1 MKRLRTFAIV
11 FSIAIFLTGC
21 RSDEKHAADIHKI
34 MDESAQFENDF
45 YVNLTNLSQTR
56 QNAQLIY
63 LDLIKLDINNGDI
76 IKQKIEKAKTYSQ
89 KQEQLLEEAK
99 ENFEKAYM
107 KSASIDEN
115 IKKIKDKDQKKQAE
129 KLITIMN
136 ERKKLID
143 SFFEHYDKNLTLQ
156 NSFYRQ
162 LEDGKY
168 SLVKLNEQINEINKL
183 SGDMGE
189 IIQQFNQ
196 YTEQYVKIESEYY
209 QMNS

>member
-1 MKRLRTFAIV
+1 LKRLRTFAIV

-21 RSDEKHAADIHKI
+21 RSDEKHAADIQKI

-89 KQEQLLEEAK
+89 KQEQLLEEAT

-107 KSASIDEN
+107 KSASID
-115 IKKIKDKDQKKQAE
+115 
-129 KLITIMN
+129 
-136 ERKKLID
+136 
-143 SFFEHYDKNLTLQ
+143 
-156 NSFYRQ
+156 
-162 LEDGKY
+162 
-168 SLVKLNEQINEINKL
+168 
-183 SGDMGE
+183 
-189 IIQQFNQ
+189 
-196 YTEQYVKIESEYY
+196 
-209 QMNS
+209 

>member
-1 MKRLRTFAIV
+1 
-11 FSIAIFLTGC
+11 
-21 RSDEKHAADIHKI
+21 

-45 YVNLTNLSQTR
+45 YVNLTNLAQTR

-63 LDLIKLDINNGDI
+63 LDLIKLDINNQDI
-76 IKQKIEKAKTYSQ
+76 IKQKIDKAKTYSQ

-115 IKKIKDKDQKKQAE
+115 IKKIKDKNQKKQAE

-156 NSFYRQ
+156 NSFYRH
-162 LEDGKY
+162 LEDEKY
-168 SLVKLNEQINEINKL
+168 SLVNLNEQINEINKL

-196 YTEQYVKIESEYY
+196 YTEQYVKVENEFY

>member
-11 FSIAIFLTGC
+11 FSIAVFLTGC
-21 RSDEKHAADIHKI
+21 RSDEKHAADIHKT
-34 MDESAQFENDF
+34 MDESAQIENDF
-45 YVNLTNLSQTR
+45 YVNLTNLSEMR

-63 LDLIKLDINNGDI
+63 LDLIKLDINNQDI
-76 IKQKIEKAKTYSQ
+76 IKQKIDKAKTYSQ
-89 KQEQLLEEAK
+89 KQGQLLEEATK
-99 ENFEKAYM
+99 NFEKAYM
-107 KSASIDEN
+107 KSTSIDKS

-156 NSFYRQ
+156 NSFYGH

-189 IIQQFNQ
+189 IIEQFNQ
-196 YTEQYVKIESEYY
+196 YTEQYVKVENEYY
-209 QMNS
+209 QMNN

>member
-11 FSIAIFLTGC
+11 FSIAVFLTGC

-45 YVNLTNLSQTR
+45 YINLTDLSQTR

-63 LDLIKLDINNGDI
+63 LDLIKLDIKNQNI
-76 IKQKIEKAKTYSQ
+76 IKQKIDKAKTYSQ
-89 KQEQLLEEAK
+89 KQEQLLEEAT

-107 KSASIDEN
+107 KSASIAEN
-115 IKKIKDKDQKKQAE
+115 IKKIEDKDQKMQAE

-143 SFFEHYDKNLTLQ
+143 SFFDHYHKNLTLQ

-162 LEDGKY
+162 LEDEKY
-168 SLVKLNEQINEINKL
+168 SLVNLNEQINEINKL
-183 SGDMGE
+183 SGAMGE

-196 YTEQYVKIESEYY
+196 YTEQYVKVENDFYE
-209 QMNS
+209 MNS

>member
-21 RSDEKHAADIHKI
+21 RSDEKHAADIHKT

-89 KQEQLLEEAK
+89 KQEQLLEEAT

-115 IKKIKDKDQKKQAE
+115 IKKIKDKNQKKQAE
-129 KLITIMN
+129 ELITIMN

-143 SFFEHYDKNLTLQ
+143 SFFKHYDKNLSLQ
-156 NSFYRQ
+156 NSFYGH
-162 LEDGKY
+162 LEDEKY
-168 SLVKLNEQINEINKL
+168 SLVNLNEQINEINKL

-196 YTEQYVKIESEYY
+196 YTEQYVKVENEFY

>member
-1 MKRLRTFAIV
+1 MKRLRTIAIV
-11 FSIAIFLTGC
+11 FSIAVFLTGC
-21 RSDEKHAADIHKI
+21 RSDEKHTADIHKT

-63 LDLIKLDINNGDI
+63 LDLIKLDINNQDI
-76 IKQKIEKAKTYSQ
+76 IKQKIDKAKTYSQ
-89 KQEQLLEEAK
+89 KQEQLLEEAT
-99 ENFEKAYM
+99 ENSEKAYM
-107 KSASIDEN
+107 KSASIDKK

-196 YTEQYVKIESEYY
+196 YTEQYVKVENEFY

>member
-11 FSIAIFLTGC
+11 FSIAVFLTGC
-21 RSDEKHAADIHKI
+21 RSDEKHAADIHKT
-34 MDESAQFENDF
+34 MDESAQIENDF
-45 YVNLTNLSQTR
+45 YVNLTNLAQTR

-63 LDLIKLDINNGDI
+63 LDLIKLDINNQDI
-76 IKQKIEKAKTYSQ
+76 IKQKIDKAKTYSQ

-107 KSASIDEN
+107 KSASIDKN
-115 IKKIKDKDQKKQAE
+115 IKKIKDKNQKKQAE
-129 KLITIMN
+129 ELITIMD

-143 SFFEHYDKNLTLQ
+143 SFFEHYDKNLSLQ
-156 NSFYRQ
+156 NSFYGH
-162 LEDGKY
+162 LEDEKY
-168 SLVKLNEQINEINKL
+168 SLVNLNEQINEINKL

-196 YTEQYVKIESEYY
+196 YTEQYVKVENEFY

>member
-21 RSDEKHAADIHKI
+21 RSDEKHTADIHKI

-45 YVNLTNLSQTR
+45 YVNLTNLAQTR

-63 LDLIKLDINNGDI
+63 LDLIKLDINNEDI
-76 IKQKIEKAKTYSQ
+76 IKQKIDKAKTYSQ
-89 KQEQLLEEAK
+89 KQEQLLEEAT

-115 IKKIKDKDQKKQAE
+115 IKKIKDKNQKKQAE

-143 SFFEHYDKNLTLQ
+143 SFLKHQPENFDINR
-156 NSFYRQ
+156 NSFYITFLVWQ
-162 LEDGKY
+162 L
-168 SLVKLNEQINEINKL
+168 N
-183 SGDMGE
+183 
-189 IIQQFNQ
+189 IIHLFVILMD
-196 YTEQYVKIESEYY
+196 YDKK
-209 QMNS
+209 

>member
-1 MKRLRTFAIV
+1 
-11 FSIAIFLTGC
+11 
-21 RSDEKHAADIHKI
+21 
-34 MDESAQFENDF
+34 MDESAQIENDF
-45 YVNLTNLSQTR
+45 YVNLTNLAQTR

-63 LDLIKLDINNGDI
+63 LDLIKLDINNQDI
-76 IKQKIEKAKTYSQ
+76 IKQKIDKAKTYSQ
-89 KQEQLLEEAK
+89 KQEQLLEEAT

-156 NSFYRQ
+156 NSFYGH

-168 SLVKLNEQINEINKL
+168 SLVNLNEQINEINKL

-196 YTEQYVKIESEYY
+196 YTEQYVKVENEFY